1 MTIKPTTPQSLKPP
15 SSGTVIAD
23 LGPSYAAFRNLP
35 ETFRWKVYVS
45 AKAFREALES
55 QGIVMSEAYDDF
67 VQRVSQELGL

>member
-1 MTIKPTTPQSLKPP
+1 MTIEPIARQSLEPP
-15 SSGTVIAD
+15 SSRAVIAE

-55 QGIVMSEAYDDF
+55 QGIVMPEAYDDF